1 MNATTQ
7 HEQTALSLPQ
17 RAAVELGTSEHE
29 TKLRELVKSSSDI
42 IAVVDVAGREQAH
55 RIGMNLKG
63 ARVAIEKVGKAARED
78 ATAFSKAIIA
88 EEKRLIAIAEP
99 EEERIL
105 SLRDGFDAEEKAR
118 KDALIA
124 AERARVAVI
133 QKMIANLRDYPR
145 MILAADHPV
154 LSVALKAAMDEFD
167 GWVPHIDDYAE
178 FAPIALDAIAE
189 ALATMEVMLVGAIAK
204 EAAEAQAK
212 AEREAEAK
220 RVADEAAELK
230 LERENL
236 ARERAEH
243 TEKIMEQERQAKA
256 VIVEQRR
263 IEQEEKAAR
272 DREFAAQKAAHDAEM
287 KAAYDAAQTEI
298 KAAQDKLEVD
308 RIIFE
313 AQKQAAVVLAVT
325 HDPSTEFVIPPHL
338 VDEDHAEALAMN
350 AKRTCA
356 PDVYI
361 RDRPSDE
368 NLIGTVAQDY
378 DVSRALAEKWLRSFG
393 K

>member
-105 SLRDGFDAEEKAR
+105 LLRDGFDAKEKAR

-124 AERARVAVI
+124 QERARVDGIKSIINEAYRFEI
-133 QKMIANLRDYPR
+133 DLSLSSPEIGMMIEDLE
-145 MILAADHPV
+145 DHHPE
-154 LSVALKAAMDEFD
+154 SAPGAPF
-167 GWVPHIDDYAE
+167 AE
-178 FAPIALDAIAE
+178 FLPDAISAY
-189 ALATMEVMLVGAIAK
+189 TSMLNTLNGLESKARAK
-204 EAAEAQAK
+204 EAAEANAR

-350 AKRTCA
+350 AQRTCA